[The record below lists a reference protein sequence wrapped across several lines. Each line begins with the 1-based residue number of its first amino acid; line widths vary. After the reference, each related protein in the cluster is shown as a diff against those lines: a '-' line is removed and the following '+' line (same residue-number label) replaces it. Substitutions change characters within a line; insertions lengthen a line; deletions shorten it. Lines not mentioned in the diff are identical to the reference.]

1 MLNAVKHDTF
11 FLTLPEPMKSEKEK
25 MLAGDMYQ
33 ANDPQLVAE
42 RLAAKELVFELNAL
56 HPRAAGQQQQLFRQ
70 LLGATG
76 RRFHIETPFR
86 CDYGYNIR
94 VGENF
99 YANYNCTILDCAP
112 VTIGD
117 NVLLAPNVSLFTAGH
132 ALHPVPRA
140 AEWEFARP
148 ITIGHNVWLGGNV
161 VVTPGVS
168 IGDNSVI
175 GAGSVVTRDIPANV
189 VAVGN
194 PCRVLRAITE
204 ADLRRGVTV

>member
-1 MLNAVKHDTF
+1 
-11 FLTLPEPMKSEKEK
+11 MKTAKQQ

-56 HPRAAGQQQQLFRQ
+56 HPRATDQKETLLRQ

-76 RRFHIETPFR
+76 SRFHIETPFR

-140 AEWEFARP
+140 QEWEFARP
-148 ITIGHNVWLGGNV
+148 ITIGNNVWLGGNV
-161 VVTPGVS
+161 VVTPGVR
-168 IGDNSVI
+168 IGDNSII
-175 GAGSVVTRDIPANV
+175 GAGSVVTRDVPANV

-194 PCRVLRAITE
+194 PCRVLREITA
-204 ADLRRGVTV
+204 ADRERGFTV